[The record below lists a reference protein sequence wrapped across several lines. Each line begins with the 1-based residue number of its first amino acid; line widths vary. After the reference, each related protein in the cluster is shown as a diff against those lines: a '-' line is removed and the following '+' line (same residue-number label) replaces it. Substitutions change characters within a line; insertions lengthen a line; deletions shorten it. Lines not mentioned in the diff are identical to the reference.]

1 LDKNNVQLVQWDM
14 NANPLVPLQIYQE
27 NVELDGTAPLQTEVI
42 ALPVTLVI
50 CANQVVLLILQL
62 KLNVLQE
69 LIVMPPLRVIKL
81 LHQQLFH
88 VNQVNSVAQ
97 KV

>member
-1 LDKNNVQLVQWDM
+1 
-14 NANPLVPLQIYQE
+14 VPLQIYQE
-27 NVELDGTAPLQTEVI
+27 NVELDGTAPLQIEVI
-42 ALPVTLVI
+42 ALPVILVI
-50 CANQVVLLILQL
+50 YANQVVLLTLQL

-69 LIVMPPLRVIKL
+69 LIVMLPLRVIKL